1 MRLINIIILLIPML
15 DRCFVQTT
23 FTKPKGGKGA
33 WILLKFMRTPNSAWV
48 ERGPIGWW
56 LKPKNWAHVFV
67 CDRDGEIGH
76 TCACP
81 ASCANPWT
89 CLRAD
94 SCSSAVSMFCHA
106 RPLSHQSPVLGY
118 ITLLYSQPSCLVH
131 LQGKNNWL
139 YSSDTIRQLALWQVT
154 LIL

>member
-15 DRCFVQTT
+15 DWCLVQTT

-67 CDRDGEIGH
+67 CDRDWEIGH

-81 ASCANPWT
+81 ASCANPWNVSAGR
-89 CLRAD
+89 LVQRGKHVL
-94 SCSSAVSMFCHA
+94 SCAA
-106 RPLSHQSPVLGY
+106 RWVTSLQSWV
-118 ITLLYSQPSCLVH
+118 TLLYSQPSCLVH

-139 YSSDTIRQLALWQVT
+139 YSSDTIRQIALWQVT

>member
-15 DRCFVQTT
+15 DRCSVQTT
-23 FTKPKGGKGA
+23 STKAKGGKGA

-67 CDRDGEIGH
+67 CDRDWEIGH

-89 CLRAD
+89 CLQAD
-94 SCSSAVSMFCHA
+94 SCSAVSMFCHA
-106 RPLSHQSPVLGY
+106 PPAESPVSSLGLHY
-118 ITLLYSQPSCLVH
+118 CTVNRLVLFIYRAKTTDCTLQIC
-131 LQGKNNWL
+131 
-139 YSSDTIRQLALWQVT
+139 TMRQLALWQVT
-154 LIL
+154 LIW